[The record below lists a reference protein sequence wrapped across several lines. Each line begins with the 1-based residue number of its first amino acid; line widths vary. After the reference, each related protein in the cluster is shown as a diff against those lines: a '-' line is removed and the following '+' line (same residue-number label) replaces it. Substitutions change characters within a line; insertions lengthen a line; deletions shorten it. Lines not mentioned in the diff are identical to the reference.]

1 MEWTPAYA
9 EQLAR
14 ELVEPLGQRWD
25 HVQGVVRRM
34 LELTDDPICVM
45 AAWLHDIGYAPAL
58 QDTGMHA
65 IDGAAHLRD
74 LGAPAQVVSLVA
86 FHTGAEFEAAERG
99 LLDELNAFEIPRA
112 TGLRVLTLADLTT
125 SPVGRPTTVEQRLA
139 EILNRYGPGHPVH
152 RAIQRAKRTLVDRCN
167 AVSPPA
173 PKLTRRSH

>member
-25 HVQGVVRRM
+25 HVQGVARRM
-34 LELTDDPICVM
+34 LELTDDPTCVM
-45 AAWLHDIGYAPAL
+45 AAWLHDIGYAPDL
-58 QDTGMHA
+58 DVTGMHA

-99 LLDELNAFEIPRA
+99 LLEGLNAFETPRA
-112 TGLRVLTLADLTT
+112 AALRTLTLADLTT
-125 SPVGRPTTVEQRLA
+125 SPSGSVVAVDERIA
-139 EILNRYGPGHPVH
+139 EILSRYGPEHPVH
-152 RAIQRAKRTLVDRCN
+152 RGIRRGERTLLARC
-167 AVSPPA
+167 ATASVSA
-173 PKLTRRSH
+173 I